1 MLPEFEPGLMNQ
13 ELDIVTEWFTLGVNL
28 GLSKHDL
35 DAIRLKVGREDVTQC
50 RLEALDL
57 WYNRR
62 PDVSWPD
69 LLKALVLT
77 GRARLVHKLA
87 LKYSESIQ

>member
-13 ELDIVTEWFTLGVNL
+13 ELDDVTEWFTLGANL

-35 DAIRLKVGREDVTQC
+35 DAIRLEVGREDVTQC
-50 RLEALDL
+50 RLGALTL
-57 WYNRR
+57 WYKRC

-77 GRARLVHKLA
+77 GRARLANKLA
-87 LKYSESIQ
+87 LKYGESV